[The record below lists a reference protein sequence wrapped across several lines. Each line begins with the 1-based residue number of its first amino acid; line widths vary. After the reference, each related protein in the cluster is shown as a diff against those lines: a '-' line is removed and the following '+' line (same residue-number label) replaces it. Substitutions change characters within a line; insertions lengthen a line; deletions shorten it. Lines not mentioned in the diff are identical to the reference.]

1 MHSNRFH
8 RFSLVAIMLT
18 VACSVLLSS
27 CFHRQRQ
34 LGVTG
39 PQRSHLEKLLDSMSF
54 TTHHHYGMGYNFVVK
69 SDSMVLIKQMPEEI
83 VSHLQFDTMCVM
95 KHRRVVVADI
105 HIVPNDKNDSVW
117 VELGTEESRFGWIHE
132 HTLLHQ
138 TVPDDPISWFISA
151 FSDTHLIVFLIV
163 LLCIGGAYTVRH
175 QLKDKSHIVHFN
187 DIDSFYP
194 TLLALIVALSA
205 TLYATIQNFFP
216 SAWQQ
221 FYFHPSLNPFAQ
233 KHIMALFLTLV
244 WTMFVVALAAVD
256 DVRKQLPAG
265 EAVVYLLGLFAVCA
279 VDYVVFSI
287 TTLYYVGY
295 ALFAAY
301 AWFAL
306 RVFWRRH
313 HAAYFCGNCGAPLQH
328 KGRCPRCGAIN
339 E

>member
-1 MHSNRFH
+1 MHSNHFH

-69 SDSMVLIKQMPEEI
+69 ADSMVLIKQMPEEI

-175 QLKDKSHIVHFN
+175 QLKYKSHIVHFN

-265 EAVVYLLGLFAVCA
+265 EAGLPAGLVCR
-279 VDYVVFSI
+279 
-287 TTLYYVGY
+287 
-295 ALFAAY
+295 
-301 AWFAL
+301 L
-306 RVFWRRH
+306 RHRLRSVQHH
-313 HAAYFCGNCGAPLQH
+313 HALLRGLRIVCGLCVVCPPRVLAPPPRRLLLRQL
-328 KGRCPRCGAIN
+328 RCPAATQGPLPTVRGY
-339 E
+339 

>member
-1 MHSNRFH
+1 MHSNHFH

-69 SDSMVLIKQMPEEI
+69 ADSMVLIKQMPEEI

-175 QLKDKSHIVHFN
+175 QLKYKSHIVHFN

-216 SAWQQ
+216 VPGSSFTSTRRLTRLRRNTSWHCSSPWCGPCSWLRWQ
-221 FYFHPSLNPFAQ
+221 PSTTCASSCPPARLWFTCWACLPFA
-233 KHIMALFLTLV
+233 
-244 WTMFVVALAAVD
+244 
-256 DVRKQLPAG
+256 P
-265 EAVVYLLGLFAVCA
+265 
-279 VDYVVFSI
+279 
-287 TTLYYVGY
+287 
-295 ALFAAY
+295 
-301 AWFAL
+301 
-306 RVFWRRH
+306 
-313 HAAYFCGNCGAPLQH
+313 
-328 KGRCPRCGAIN
+328 
-339 E
+339 